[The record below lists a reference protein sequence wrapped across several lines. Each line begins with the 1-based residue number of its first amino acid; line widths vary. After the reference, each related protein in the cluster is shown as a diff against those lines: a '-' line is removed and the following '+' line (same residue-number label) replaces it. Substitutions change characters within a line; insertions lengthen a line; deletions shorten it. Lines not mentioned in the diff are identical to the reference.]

1 MKAIGKNIV
10 VKEKKESSKSTKG
23 GLILGEKQRE
33 DVRYREGE
41 IVKVGSDVA
50 VISEGDK
57 IYFDRHA
64 GCDIEIDDKILKV
77 IQEKDVV
84 IIL

>member
-10 VKEKKESSKSTKG
+10 VKEKKETSKSTKG

-41 IVKVGSDVA
+41 IVKVGTDVV
-50 VISEGDK
+50 VINEGDK

>member
-10 VKEKKESSKSTKG
+10 VKEKKETSKSTKG

-41 IVKVGSDVA
+41 IVKVGTDVA
-50 VISEGDK
+50 VIKEGDK